1 MITHLVGWNLVAD
14 DEAGKATG
22 ASEVKAALEGL
33 VGVVPG
39 LLDLTVSRNGVPI
52 AGNSDLA
59 LVAHYDTAD
68 DLRAYIVHPAHE
80 EAVVVVKRNTKD
92 RWAIDLEA

>member
-14 DEAGKATG
+14 DEAGKASG
-22 ASEVKAALEGL
+22 AAEIKEALESL

-39 LLDLTVSRNGVPI
+39 LLDLAVTRNAVDI

-59 LVAHYDTAD
+59 LTAHYETSD

-80 EAVVVVKRNTKD
+80 AAVVIVKRNTKD
-92 RWAIDLEA
+92 RWAIDLED